1 MEDSREASTNSL
13 LKDGKTRFINNGGD
27 EEVYIYIY
35 IYKTLTT
42 ALSNFHIRPAASY

>member
-1 MEDSREASTNSL
+1 MEDRGEASTNSL
-13 LKDGKTRFINNGGD
+13 LKDGKTRFINYGGD
-27 EEVYIYIY
+27 EEVY